1 VGHQRSR
8 LIIAIIILLGA
19 VSPVGIGVSDGQ
31 APDSPT
37 NETASPP
44 IHQNPDNTS
53 ASSNLSELSAYFTT
67 ELSVRLLNSTAS
79 VSKSEYERAREL
91 VGDEYELNLSD
102 YRVIALELDQSER
115 TALFNQAQ
123 TDQQQY
129 IAEVQRLRQLRSEYR
144 QAQASGDEERARQLA
159 REFNRE
165 TGNFTANASE
175 LISTYTNL
183 SNETGISFEP
193 AIEQITATQL
203 EFNETTTN
211 ITQREFRETTL
222 SARLNRSNIS
232 FTNPGQVTGRVA
244 LANGSGIGG
253 EVVTI
258 GVGSRQYEVQTDP
271 NGRFQLPYRPVAVNA
286 SATTVSVT
294 YQPADE
300 GAYLP
305 ASDSIS
311 TNIQSVN
318 ASLDAFDGPPTV
330 GFSDRLNVRG
340 QVVVG
345 DRVVSQLPFA
355 VQANDVE
362 LTRTTTDTS
371 GEFDATAEFPATVND
386 GEQDIRLRTTEP
398 RAVQLRSNQVIRV
411 EITSTQIRARV
422 ANRSLTSVE
431 ITGRLGTS
439 RGESVVNQTVTL
451 SAGSQEVQT
460 RTAADGTFTASLEL
474 SRGSLRGGGDSVTV
488 TFAGGAGTNLGSAS
502 TFVPVPPASVESVFE
517 EISSPE
523 QQLPL
528 RELLIVLAVLATS
541 GGALAVGSYRG
552 WFDTELLSFGDDGDE
567 ANVTTDGSSN
577 ARFDD
582 ETRETSNRSAE
593 FTTSREQLN
602 RGEVEQAVLHSYGQI
617 WDRIQIWMET
627 DPQSHWALYNA
638 VESTSLNIDEPLYEL
653 TSVYEQTA
661 YSPTDPN
668 FRTAR
673 AAVEAGESVYD
684 ALINDTDS
692 GTESDSGEGTNADAN
707 G

>member
-1 VGHQRSR
+1 MGQHHGR
-8 LIIAIIILLGA
+8 LLIAIILLGA
-19 VSPVGIGVSDGQ
+19 VSPVGIGVSDAQ
-31 APDSPT
+31 APESST
-37 NETASPP
+37 NETATPP
-44 IHQNPDNTS
+44 IHQNPDNVS
-53 ASSNLSELSAYFTT
+53 AGSNLSELGAHFTG
-67 ELSVRLLNSTAS
+67 ELSTRLIASTTNINQS
-79 VSKSEYERAREL
+79 QYERAREL
-91 VGDEYELNLSD
+91 IGDEYELNLSD
-102 YRVIALELDQSER
+102 YRTVAVELDQSER
-115 TALFNQAQ
+115 ATLFNQIQ

-129 IAEVQRLRQLRSEYR
+129 ITEVQRLRELQSEYE
-144 QAQASGDEERARQLA
+144 QARASNNEKRARRLA

-165 TGNFTANASE
+165 NENFTANASE

-193 AIEQITATQL
+193 AIERIDTTQL
-203 EFNETTTN
+203 ELNESATT
-211 ITQREFRETTL
+211 ITQREFLETTL

-232 FTNPGQVTGRVA
+232 FTNPGRVTGRVA

-253 EVVTI
+253 EVVAI

-567 ANVTTDGSSN
+567 ANVMTDGSSN

-582 ETRETSNRSAE
+582 ETRETSNRSPE
-593 FTTSREQLN
+593 FTTPREQLN
-602 RGEVEQAVLHSYGQI
+602 RGEPEQAVLHSYGQI

-638 VESTSLNIDEPLYEL
+638 VESTSLDIDEPLYEL

-668 FRTAR
+668 FRTGR
-673 AAVEAGESVYD
+673 AAIEAGESVYD
-684 ALINDTDS
+684 ALINNTDS
-692 GTESDSGEGTNADAN
+692 GTDSDAGEDTNADAN